1 MIRFCALSARA
12 KISTARTTVPVG
24 AAVLKDESVIVPET
38 VASHA
43 TLGRS
48 GVPATGRDG
57 GGVVAYVNDVARQ
70 GYAAEPDADRDGD
83 LRPWRDRAREHI
95 GSGARGVRRACV
107 QDQQQSERSHASFYR
122 HRNDPH
128 VKAQGIRPASHCAI
142 LRASPMSQALSL
154 FTSQR
159 SA

>member
-1 MIRFCALSARA
+1 GCRGWARVVLAVRLSTVIRVCAVSARA
-12 KISTARTTVPVG
+12 EISTARTAGPVG
-24 AAVLKDESVIVPET
+24 AAGLKDESVIVPET
-38 VASHA
+38 VASHP
-43 TLGRS
+43 TFGRS
-48 GVPATGRDG
+48 GVPATGRDD

-107 QDQQQSERSHASFYR
+107 HDQQQRERSHASSYR

-128 VKAQGIRPASHCAI
+128 VKAQG
-142 LRASPMSQALSL
+142 
-154 FTSQR
+154 
-159 SA
+159 